1 MIVTG
6 PSSDSRHARTA
17 RWIGALLVACALLP
31 ACRRISKRTLKDTEG
46 RSFEAEC
53 DRNGTC
59 KFKQVSGDDPPS
71 GKPELAL
78 KADARLVGI
87 CNVAKGAA
95 PAPGDCRALE
105 CDADADCPPALGEK
119 DGTCVNHLCISP
131 TGEQGVADAV
141 MMCLAGTGLGR
152 TKPNQVGLYAMALNC
167 GNPCV
172 VPKPC
177 RQP

>member
-1 MIVTG
+1 MIATG
-6 PSSDSRHARTA
+6 FSTDPRGPRAA
-17 RWIGALLVACALLP
+17 RWVAALLVGCALLP

-46 RSFEAEC
+46 RTFEAEC

-59 KFKQVSGDDPPS
+59 KLKQVNGVEAPAD
-71 GKPELAL
+71 KPALAL
-78 KADARLVGI
+78 SADARLVGI
-87 CNVAKGAA
+87 CNVAEGGTPAA
-95 PAPGDCRALE
+95 GDCRALE
-105 CDADADCPPALGEK
+105 CASDSDCPPALGEK
-119 DGTCVNHLCISP
+119 DGTCVNQLCIAP
-131 TGEQGVADAV
+131 TGEQGVSDAV

>member
-1 MIVTG
+1 MITKG
-6 PSSDSRHARTA
+6 LPFDSRSL
-17 RWIGALLVACALLP
+17 RWVSALLVTSALLP
-31 ACRRISKRTLKDTEG
+31 ACRRISQRTLKDTEG
-46 RSFEAEC
+46 RAFEAEC

-59 KFKQVSGDDPPS
+59 KLKQVSGPDAPAD
-71 GKPELAL
+71 KPTLAL
-78 KADARLVGI
+78 SSEARLVGI
-87 CNVAKGAA
+87 CNTSEGGT
-95 PAPGDCRALE
+95 PAPGDCRAIE
-105 CDADADCPPALGEK
+105 CATDADCPPALGEK

-131 TGEQGVADAV
+131 TGEQGVPDAV

-167 GNPCV
+167 GTPCV

>member
-1 MIVTG
+1 MA
-6 PSSDSRHARTA
+6 S
-17 RWIGALLVACALLP
+17 ALLP
-31 ACRRISKRTLKDTEG
+31 GCRRISKRTLKDTEG

-59 KFKQVSGDDPPS
+59 KLKQVAGPEAPAD
-71 GKPELAL
+71 KPALAL
-78 KADARLVGI
+78 SSEARLVGV
-87 CNVAKGAA
+87 CNVSQGGTA
-95 PAPGDCRALE
+95 APGDCRAIE
-105 CDADADCPPALGEK
+105 CSTDTDCPPALGEK

-152 TKPNQVGLYAMALNC
+152 TKPSQVGLYAMALNC